1 MDEIKEIPIT
11 DLIGDEEVDVE
22 VREVSVEDL
31 IESMETE

>member
-22 VREVSVEDL
+22 VREVSVGDL
-31 IESMETE
+31 IEAMETE

>member
-1 MDEIKEIPIT
+1 MDEIKEIPVT

-31 IESMETE
+31 LEAMETE